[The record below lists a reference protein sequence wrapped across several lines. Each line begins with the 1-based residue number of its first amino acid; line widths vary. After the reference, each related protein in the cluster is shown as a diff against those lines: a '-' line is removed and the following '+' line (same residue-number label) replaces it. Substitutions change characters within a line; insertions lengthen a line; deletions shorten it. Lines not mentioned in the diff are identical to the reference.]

1 MEPTQVGAGPLIR
14 DLSDADFEARYAC
27 DRFTASVLAARYRYV
42 VQHMCSGLLTT
53 AFSIILRDWYDFAAI
68 MTGPK
73 EKNYSVPAMSNR
85 MVMTANTVN
94 VFRAGL

>member
-1 MEPTQVGAGPLIR
+1 MEPTQLAAGPLIR
-14 DLSDADFEARYAC
+14 DLTDEEFFDRYAC
-27 DRFTASVLAARYRYV
+27 DRFSASVLAARYRYV

-73 EKNYSVPAMSNR
+73 KQNYPVPAMSNSL
-85 MVMTANTVN
+85 VLFLGTSSSPAT
-94 VFRAGL
+94 F